1 MITRQVLASHQRAL
15 NQSQDRADAAV
26 RMIDE
31 YDGQSGIDLPNWDT
45 LRWIIGELES
55 AVTNTK
61 LVALLHMEEAQK
73 LIDAVD
79 AENEQRR
86 N

>member
-1 MITRQVLASHQRAL
+1 MITRQVLASHQRTL
-15 NQSQDRADAAV
+15 DQSQGRADSAV
-26 RMIDE
+26 RMLE
-31 YDGQSGIDLPNWDT
+31 QYDGQNGIDLPNWDT
-45 LRWIIGELES
+45 VRWIISELQS

-86 N
+86 K